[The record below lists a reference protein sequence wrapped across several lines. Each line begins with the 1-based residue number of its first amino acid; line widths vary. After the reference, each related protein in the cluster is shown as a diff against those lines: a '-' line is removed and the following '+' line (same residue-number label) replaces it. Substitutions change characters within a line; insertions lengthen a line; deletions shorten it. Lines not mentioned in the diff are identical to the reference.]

1 MDDRQP
7 PGMVNCP
14 PAEAAPDADFPGEER
29 EPRVDERL
37 ATPESRFEYLEGVEM
52 FVAPADEPHAT
63 QQSQITRV
71 MGSHV
76 AQGYVPAV
84 EMLTRTSATSDF
96 APDFSIF
103 PAARDPKTG
112 GRRLEEIAFEVASEQ
127 ALSVP
132 TRKARELARRGVRR
146 VFCLLV
152 KQRRVLEWS
161 RETDGWEPLPEDG
174 TITDPTL
181 VRPLPIAALLDAA
194 KADDAVALALL
205 AKKTPALVQAI
216 EEGHKE
222 GRKEGVLDQA
232 REAVLDVL
240 CERGIV
246 VPERVRAVIT
256 ASTDLAEL
264 KRWRRRAVRV
274 QAAEELL
281 SDAR

>member
-1 MDDRQP
+1 MAEQYP
-7 PGMVNCP
+7 PEMVTCP
-14 PAEAAPDADFPGEER
+14 PAKAASDADFPGEDR
-29 EPRVDERL
+29 VPRVDERL
-37 ATPESRFEYLEGVEM
+37 APPECPIEYLDGIEM

-63 QQSQITRV
+63 QQSQIDRV

-76 AQGYVPAV
+76 ARGYVSAV
-84 EMLTRTSATSDF
+84 EMLTRTSVDSDF

-112 GRRLEEIAFEVASEQ
+112 GRMIEEIAFEVTSEQ
-127 ALSVP
+127 AIGVP
-132 TRKARELARRGVRR
+132 TRKARELVRRGVRR

-161 RETDGWEPLPEDG
+161 RETDGWTTLPEDG
-174 TITDPTL
+174 VITDPSL
-181 VRPLPIAALLDAA
+181 VRPLPVAALLDAA

-205 AKKTPALVQAI
+205 AKKAPSLVQAI

-222 GRKEGVLDQA
+222 GELDEA

-240 CERGIV
+240 DERGLV
-246 VPERVRAVIT
+246 VPERLRAVIA

-274 QAAEELL
+274 RSAEEILT
-281 SDAR
+281 DAR